1 MGWLIA
7 AAAAAALLLL
17 PLVVS
22 VHLYFD
28 AAQKKLFFGVY
39 ILRAV
44 KLRGG
49 YAAPAPRG
57 IALHLSRR
65 RAVLLPYGELF
76 AAGKKF
82 KLARGFSVADA
93 AFVLEVGRAEQPALA
108 LFAAAAARIAAC
120 MGAAY
125 LRARTKA
132 GGLHMDV
139 LLRAGED
146 CCKASGRILIAFN
159 LAVLLAA
166 AAKLLLRKMMQG
178 GKQKGASQ
186 SS

>member
-57 IALHLSRR
+57 AASAPRPHTNKTPPAAPPGRR
-65 RAVLLPYGELF
+65 NAPDNPN
-76 AAGKKF
+76 AA
-82 KLARGFSVADA
+82 
-93 AFVLEVGRAEQPALA
+93 
-108 LFAAAAARIAAC
+108 
-120 MGAAY
+120 
-125 LRARTKA
+125 
-132 GGLHMDV
+132 
-139 LLRAGED
+139 
-146 CCKASGRILIAFN
+146 
-159 LAVLLAA
+159 
-166 AAKLLLRKMMQG
+166 
-178 GKQKGASQ
+178 
-186 SS
+186 